1 MIEPGAM
8 EALVQLILWVVV
20 GVSTGL
26 VLALLLEVA
35 LWVPA
40 KCSSRTATS
49 CSTRAARR

>member
-35 LWVPA
+35 LWVVYYEVE
-40 KCSSRTATS
+40 SRGAS
-49 CSTRAARR
+49 R